1 MTLMTG
7 MPSGTRVLSSAHRPA
22 ASVSR
27 ASKFLKRRPK
37 MEAMITLLVLF
48 LALAALGCAS
58 LIWGVDSR
66 GHYTDDHIRLR

>member
-1 MTLMTG
+1 
-7 MPSGTRVLSSAHRPA
+7 
-22 ASVSR
+22 
-27 ASKFLKRRPK
+27 